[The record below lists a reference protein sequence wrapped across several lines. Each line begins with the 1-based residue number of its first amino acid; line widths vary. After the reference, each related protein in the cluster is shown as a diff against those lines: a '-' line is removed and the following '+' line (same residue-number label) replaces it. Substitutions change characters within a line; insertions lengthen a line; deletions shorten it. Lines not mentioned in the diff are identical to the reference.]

1 MSFRPRPDRN
11 AEGEVARLC
20 RALGASVQNVTEDDH
35 GWDLLVEFPPR
46 TETAFPDLDPPLTRC
61 LIQVKSTQSRR
72 MSTRVKLS
80 NALKFA
86 NDATPC
92 FVVLATYPTGP
103 KKHEALYLRHI
114 WATDMAQALR
124 AARQAASDARPLHM
138 TNLPIAFNA
147 MERVDEQ
154 LAEAILDVIGREGS
168 NYGQKKKTLADS
180 LGYEGGWGRGQL
192 VLADGHGETDLQ
204 DLMLG
209 LRPDL
214 PIQSFV
220 STEVRFGIDGPSE
233 TIGPGRL
240 SIDIK
245 PTSRCVLTL
254 RRRDTGEEL
263 NWPGGLFTTGMG
275 WLPAASQ
282 RLRVAAGPLE
292 LVVSGEGEVRGDWS
306 APLSEPR
313 SLDDLERDAVFRSW
327 MDGSTLDLEVWTERG
342 SLPAS
347 NMVFKGERADADKW
361 PAAVDAIRALS
372 RAVSPQRR
380 PTDLLVSMETFLS
393 GLDKHSR
400 FASLLK
406 PDPMAIRIVNETELL
421 AGVERATHILFP
433 WVSRVGD
440 YLIVS
445 VIERA
450 ITSSVRKQQSCDFAT
465 GSPKL
470 LRGTTV
476 RASEATD
483 SLVAS
488 EVQWVRDRAD
498 ESDKAI
504 LSYHPDGNGVGT
516 LILSTPD

>member
-1 MSFRPRPDRN
+1 MGFRPRPDRN

-46 TETAFPDLDPPLTRC
+46 IDTAFPDLDPPLTRC

-72 MSTRVKLS
+72 ISTRVKLS

-103 KKHEALYLRHI
+103 KKHEALYLRHF

-124 AARQAASDARPLHM
+124 SARKASSDGRPLHM
-138 TNLPIAFNA
+138 INLPIAFNA

-154 LAEAILDVIGREGS
+154 LAEAILDAIGREGS
-168 NYGQKKKTLADS
+168 NYGQNKKTLADS
-180 LGYEGGWGRGQL
+180 LGYEESRGRGQL
-192 VLADGHGETDLQ
+192 ALADGYGETDLQ

-214 PIQSFV
+214 PIKSFV
-220 STEVRFGIDGPSE
+220 STEVRFGIEGPSE
-233 TIGPGRL
+233 TVGPGRI
-240 SIDIK
+240 SVDIK
-245 PTSRCVLTL
+245 PASRCVLTL
-254 RRRDTGEEL
+254 TRRDTGEEL
-263 NWPGGLFTTGMG
+263 HWPGGLFTTGMG
-275 WLPAASQ
+275 WLPASSQ

-292 LVVSGEGEVRGDWS
+292 LVISGEGEVRGDWS

-327 MDGSTLDLEVWTERG
+327 MDGSTLDVEVWTERG
-342 SLPAS
+342 SLPAA
-347 NMVFKGERADADKW
+347 NMVFRGRRPDGDYW
-361 PAAVDAIRALS
+361 PEAVDAIRALS
-372 RAVSPQRR
+372 RAVSPERR
-380 PTDLLVSMETFLS
+380 PTDLRVSMEAFLS
-393 GLDKHSR
+393 GLDEHSQ
-400 FASLLK
+400 FASLLQR
-406 PDPMAIRIVNETELL
+406 DQMAIRLVNENELM

-433 WVSRVGD
+433 WVSHVGD
-440 YLIVS
+440 YVIVS

-450 ITSSVRKQQSCDFAT
+450 ITSSVLKEQSCDFITA
-465 GSPKL
+465 SPKL
-470 LRGTTV
+470 LRGTAMK
-476 RASEATD
+476 ASDATD

-488 EVQWVRDRAD
+488 EVQWVRDRSD
-498 ESDKAI
+498 EIGKAI
-504 LSYHPDGNGVGT
+504 LSYHPQGNGVGN
-516 LILSTPD
+516 LVLNTPD

>member
-1 MSFRPRPDRN
+1 MQD
-11 AEGEVARLC
+11 
-20 RALGASVQNVTEDDH
+20 VTEDDH

-46 TETAFPDLDPPLTRC
+46 IDTAFPDLDPPLTRC

-72 MSTRVKLS
+72 TSTRVKLS

-86 NDATPC
+86 NDTTPC

-103 KKHEALYLRHI
+103 KKPEALYLRHI

-124 AARQAASDARPLHM
+124 AARETASEGRPLHR
-138 TNLPIAFNA
+138 TNLPIIFKA

-168 NYGQKKKTLADS
+168 NYAQKKKTLADS
-180 LGYEGGWGRGQL
+180 LGYEAGWGRGQL
-192 VLADGHGETDLQ
+192 VLADGHGETDLE

-209 LRPDL
+209 LRSDL
-214 PIQSFV
+214 PIQSFAT
-220 STEVRFGIDGPSE
+220 TEVRFGIDGP
-233 TIGPGRL
+233 TRKTGPGRL
-240 SIDIK
+240 SVDIK
-245 PTSRCVLTL
+245 PSTRCVLTL

-263 NWPGGLFTTGMG
+263 HWPGGLFTTAMD
-275 WLPAASQ
+275 WLPVTS
-282 RLRVAAGPLE
+282 RRIRVAAGPLE
-292 LVVSGEGEVRGDWS
+292 LVVSGAGEVRGDWS
-306 APLSEPR
+306 APLSAPR

-347 NMVFKGERADADKW
+347 NMVFKGERPDDDKW
-361 PAAVDAIRALS
+361 PEAVEAIRALS
-372 RAVSPQRR
+372 RAVSPERR
-380 PTDLLVSMETFLS
+380 PADLRVSMETFFS

-406 PDPMAIRIVNETELL
+406 PDAMAIRIVNETELMV
-421 AGVERATHILFP
+421 GMERATHILFP
-433 WVSRVGD
+433 WVSQVGD
-440 YLIVS
+440 YFIVS

-450 ITSSVRKQQSCDFAT
+450 VTSSVRQEQSCDFT
-465 GSPKL
+465 TVSPKL
-470 LRGTTV
+470 LRGTAI
-476 RASEATD
+476 RASEATE

-498 ESDKAI
+498 ESDKSI
-504 LSYHPDGNGVGT
+504 LSYHPQGNGVGT
-516 LILSTPD
+516 LILNTPD